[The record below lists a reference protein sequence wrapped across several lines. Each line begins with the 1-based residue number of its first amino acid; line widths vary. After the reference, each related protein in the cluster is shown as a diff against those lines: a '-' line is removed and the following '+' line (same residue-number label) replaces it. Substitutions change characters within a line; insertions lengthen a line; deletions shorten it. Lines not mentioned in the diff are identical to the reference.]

1 MAFRGLRRGL
11 LLLVGTMGSF
21 CVVCLLVHS
30 GAALWQPPAGETTPK
45 ILAFPMEIPGTTLV
59 ARHLILYEGGFL
71 EDGSQEYEA
80 NVAAVLLENTG
91 SVSIESARVILHW
104 EDGAYVF
111 DVDMLPP
118 GLPVIVLERSRQPY
132 EQKSWTA
139 CQGIQKIA
147 YAPWESCLEVSASD
161 ITLQI
166 TNPTDQTVRDV
177 CVYFKDYLKDQDILV
192 GGIVH
197 SCKIGDIPPHTTVTA
212 EPYHFVEGYSK
223 ILCVD
228 HQK

>member
-1 MAFRGLRRGL
+1 MVFRGLRRGL
-11 LLLVGTMGSF
+11 LLLMGTMGSIG
-21 CVVCLLVHS
+21 VVCLLVHS
-30 GAALWQPPAGETTPK
+30 GAALWQPPAGETPPK
-45 ILAFPMEIPGTTLV
+45 ILSFPMEIPGTTLV
-59 ARHLILYEGGFL
+59 ARHLILYEGGYL

-91 SVSIESARVILHW
+91 SVGIECARVILHW
-104 EDGAYVF
+104 EGGAYVF

-118 GLPVIVLERSRQPY
+118 GMPVIVLERSRQPY
-132 EQKSWTA
+132 EQKEWTA

-147 YAPWESCLEVSASD
+147 HDPWESCLEISPSD

-166 TNPTDQTVRDV
+166 TNPTDQTIRDV
-177 CVYFKDYLKDQDILV
+177 RIYFKDYLKDQDILV

-197 SCKIGDIPPHTTVTA
+197 SCEVGDIPPHTTVTA